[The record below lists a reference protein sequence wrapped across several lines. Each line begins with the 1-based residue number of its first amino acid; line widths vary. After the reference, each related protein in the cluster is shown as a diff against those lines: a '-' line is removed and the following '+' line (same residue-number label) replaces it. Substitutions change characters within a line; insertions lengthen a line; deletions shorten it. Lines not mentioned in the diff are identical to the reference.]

1 MIAVNGLYKHF
12 GEKPVLRGIDCHVKK
27 GEVLVLIGPSGSGKS
42 SLLRCIGGLEP
53 FQEGSVQVGKTRVSG
68 TAFKK
73 MSKSETETLRQ
84 LRIKVGM
91 VFQQF
96 HLFPH
101 MTVLGNIVEAPMRVL
116 KLSENQAVARAQE
129 VLAKVK
135 MTAFMNRFPASL
147 SGGEQQRVAIA
158 RTLAMEPECVLFDE
172 PTSSLD
178 PETVGDVLAVMR
190 FLASEGMTLLVVT
203 HEMSFA
209 REVADRILMLD
220 EGKIIESGSAEE
232 IFQQPKQDR
241 TRTFLQRI
249 LNR

>member
-1 MIAVNGLYKHF
+1 
-12 GEKPVLRGIDCHVKK
+12 
-27 GEVLVLIGPSGSGKS
+27 
-42 SLLRCIGGLEP
+42 
-53 FQEGSVQVGKTRVSG
+53 
-68 TAFKK
+68 
-73 MSKSETETLRQ
+73 
-84 LRIKVGM
+84 
-91 VFQQF
+91 
-96 HLFPH
+96 
-101 MTVLGNIVEAPMRVL
+101 
-116 KLSENQAVARAQE
+116 
-129 VLAKVK
+129 